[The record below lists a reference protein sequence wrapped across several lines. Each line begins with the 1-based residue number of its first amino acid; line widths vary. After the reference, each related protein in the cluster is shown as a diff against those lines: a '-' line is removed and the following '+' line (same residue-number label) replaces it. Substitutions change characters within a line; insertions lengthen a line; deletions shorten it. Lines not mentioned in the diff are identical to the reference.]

1 MSIYGNRQFQKTE
14 QSVKQ
19 QKQEERK
26 KKLIGQIIPHN
37 GHSIFKINEETL
49 EISEPKYIKKAWI
62 FNGENKPEVLV
73 EKGFFYV
80 SALNEK
86 NALKKYNQG
95 RNGSKDI
102 SDAPLS
108 L

>member
-1 MSIYGNRQFQKTE
+1 MKELNNFKQTE

-26 KKLIGQIIPHN
+26 KKLIGQIIPYN

-49 EISEPKYIKKAWI
+49 EVSEPKYIQKAWI

-73 EKGFFYV
+73 EEGFFYV
-80 SALNEK
+80 SALNER
-86 NALKKYNQG
+86 NALKKYKQG

-102 SDAPLS
+102 LDAPLS

>member
-1 MSIYGNRQFQKTE
+1 MKKYDLVIQKTE
-14 QSVKQ
+14 QTVKQ

-37 GHSIFKINEETL
+37 GHSIFKLNEETL
-49 EISEPKYIKKAWI
+49 EISEPKYIQKAWI

-73 EKGFFYV
+73 EEGFFYV

-102 SDAPLS
+102 SDSPLS

>member
-1 MSIYGNRQFQKTE
+1 MKELNNFKKTE

-37 GHSIFKINEETL
+37 GHTIFKINEETL
-49 EISEPKYIKKAWI
+49 EVSEPKYIQKAWI

-73 EKGFFYV
+73 EEGFYYV

-86 NALKKYNQG
+86 NAIKKYKQG
-95 RNGSKDI
+95 RNGSKEI
-102 SDAPLS
+102 SSNPININ
-108 L
+108 

>member
-1 MSIYGNRQFQKTE
+1 MKELNNFSKTE
-14 QSVKQ
+14 LSVKQ

-49 EISEPKYIKKAWI
+49 EISEPKYIQKAWI
-62 FNGENKPEVLV
+62 FNGKNKPEVLV
-73 EKGFFYV
+73 EEGFFYV

-95 RNGSKDI
+95 RNGSKDV

>member
-1 MSIYGNRQFQKTE
+1 MKELNNFKQTE
-14 QSVKQ
+14 QSVKL

-49 EISEPKYIKKAWI
+49 EISEPKYIQKSWI

-73 EKGFFYV
+73 EEGFFYV

-108 L
+108 F